1 MHYNE
6 RSTEIPFFLFFSL
19 SVCMNPTIFA
29 ITRDKILPVYTVTT
43 LLTYTTSQTGRD
55 LWASSIDKAFN
66 TAW

>member
-1 MHYNE
+1 MRDQLRTLCFY
-6 RSTEIPFFLFFSL
+6 FCL

-43 LLTYTTSQTGRD
+43 LLTHVLLPTGRD